1 MLEIGLTVLEIGLI
15 GLRIGFKDRSG
26 RGIGLKEL
34 GIVLIELGIVL
45 NINNARR
52 TVLAR
57 VSGLVFTISF
67 PPAHPRQGRVY
78 TLYGLIF

>member
-1 MLEIGLTVLEIGLI
+1 MLEIGLM

-57 VSGLVFTISF
+57 VSGLVFPITLL
-67 PPAHPRQGRVY
+67 PARPRQGGVY
-78 TLYGLIF
+78 TLYGLIS